1 VVAGAQHFS
10 TSDCAAA
17 GQAKLSIDFVK
28 GAGVNSELV
37 HFFVVPYLAGTI
49 M

>member
-1 VVAGAQHFS
+1 LWL
-10 TSDCAAA
+10 
-17 GQAKLSIDFVK
+17 QARNIFRHRIALLLGRRSSIDFVK